1 MPKKKKYTQP
11 PSMITVDKKLK
22 APSKLNKRKPLN
34 LKKYKYATEYLQD
47 VEKEKKGIPTRG
59 RMPKLERSLV
69 TRKSHGG
76 STSPVTGK
84 ADGPYKVLP
93 SEEVPIMPK
102 PPKSKKKTKPKKPS
116 KPESLL
122 PKKMGGG
129 KVKPK
134 RKKRKPFEPYI
145 TMEAKGGGKVK
156 GYKKGGTLKEDKRY
170 QEGKKTR
177 GRMEILKKDK
187 NKPRSIKNV
196 ATVKQ
201 DPKDKGRL
209 ATGKKTGNKVSTVTA
224 RSRKDGKL
232 RNKTVNLSKYSKRLP
247 TSPIGIAA
255 LLGPIAYD
263 QMSKTG
269 AESFKNMK
277 EVERGKMRK
286 TIRNIKGTPK
296 EIAKDKKAKKV
307 VTAPRPKRKPKVSQ
321 NNKIKTNNLKPEVFI
336 SGDVSYDMKKQP
348 KRMGG
353 GKVMKKNMG
362 GSLKAPNN
370 PGLAKLP
377 TPVRNKM
384 GYAKGGGKVEYKKHG
399 GKVIKTNMSGDD
411 VVRGC
416 YD

>member
-1 MPKKKKYTQP
+1 MKIRNP
-11 PSMITVDKKLK
+11 I
-22 APSKLNKRKPLN
+22 
-34 LKKYKYATEYLQD
+34 
-47 VEKEKKGIPTRG
+47 
-59 RMPKLERSLV
+59 
-69 TRKSHGG
+69 
-76 STSPVTGK
+76 TGK
-84 ADGPYKVLP
+84 MEDTSKAKVLP
-93 SEEVPIMPK
+93 SEEVKIME
-102 PPKSKKKTKPKKPS
+102 PPKKPKKK
-116 KPESLL
+116 KPL
-122 PKKMGGG
+122 KKM
-129 KVKPK
+129 
-134 RKKRKPFEPYI
+134 
-145 TMEAKGGGKVK
+145 GGGKVK
-156 GYKKGGTLKEDKRY
+156 GYKKGGSIQEDKRY
-170 QEGKKTR
+170 QAGKKTR
-177 GRMEILKKDK
+177 GRMEILKKDID
-187 NKPRSIKNV
+187 KPRSIKNV

-232 RNKTVNLSKYSKRLP
+232 RNKTVNLSKYGKRLP

-286 TIRNIKGTPK
+286 TIQNIKGTPK

-336 SGDVSYDMKKQP
+336 SGDISYDMKNQP

-362 GSLKAPNN
+362 GSLKAVNN

>member
-1 MPKKKKYTQP
+1 MPNTSTPTIITQKKSKPMT
-11 PSMITVDKKLK
+11 MGELK
-22 APSKLNKRKPLN
+22 TAVMERH
-34 LKKYKYATEYLQD
+34 
-47 VEKEKKGIPTRG
+47 GIQNPTS
-59 RMPKLERSLV
+59 LE
-69 TRKSHGG
+69 G
-76 STSPVTGK
+76 STREQLMK
-84 ADGPYKVLP
+84 ALT
-93 SEEVPIMPK
+93 K
-102 PPKSKKKTKPKKPS
+102 PPIVKK
-116 KPESLL
+116 
-122 PKKMGGG
+122 
-129 KVKPK
+129 
-134 RKKRKPFEPYI
+134 FD
-145 TMEAKGGGKVK
+145 GGKVK
-156 GYKKGGTLKEDKRY
+156 GYKKGGPIQEDNRY
-170 QEGKKTR
+170 QAGKKTR

-232 RNKTVNLSKYSKRLP
+232 RNKTVNLSKYGKRLP

-286 TIRNIKGTPK
+286 TIQKIKGTPK
-296 EIAKDKKAKKV
+296 ETASDKKAKKV

-336 SGDVSYDMKKQP
+336 SGDVSYDMKNQP

-362 GSLKAPNN
+362 GSLKAVNN

-384 GYAKGGGKVEYKKHG
+384 GYAKGGGKVKGYKKG
-399 GKVIKTNMSGDD
+399 GSITYRMSGGQ
-411 VVRGC
+411 VVGNS

>member
-1 MPKKKKYTQP
+1 MP
-11 PSMITVDKKLK
+11 
-22 APSKLNKRKPLN
+22 NKRKPLN
-34 LKKYKYATEYLQD
+34 LKKYKYVTEYLQD
-47 VEKEKKGIPTRG
+47 VDKEKKGISTRG

-76 STSPVTGK
+76 RTSPVTGK

-232 RNKTVNLSKYSKRLP
+232 RNKTVNLSKYGKRLP

-307 VTAPRPKRKPKVSQ
+307 VTAPRPKRPKSIRKTAAKAPSTKMDKERTKRIMY
-321 NNKIKTNNLKPEVFI
+321 NKRRKMVKDYLQPRDEMSPTAGRFLTEMDKLDAKRKRIKNLERIK
-336 SGDVSYDMKKQP
+336 GYKK
-348 KRMGG
+348 
-353 GKVMKKNMG
+353 G
-362 GSLKAPNN
+362 GSI
-370 PGLAKLP
+370 
-377 TPVRNKM
+377 TYR
-384 GYAKGGGKVEYKKHG
+384 
-399 GKVIKTNMSGDD
+399 MSGGQ
-411 VVRGC
+411 VVGHG